1 MPKSSR
7 KSGSVQH
14 CSPLIALLARQRSEH
29 LAPGV
34 HVLADALRVRFG
46 EAVAAILVYG
56 SCFRTG
62 TDEGLVDLYVVV
74 DRYRRL
80 PGTSFLRLLYRILPP
95 TVFYL
100 EIPLGNRRVRAKYAV
115 ISQGDFRRGTSPRWF
130 HSYLWARFAQPSS
143 VLYVRNEEIAQQ
155 IHAARGRAIVTFITR
170 VLPVLPATFDAEL
183 LWREGL
189 GRTYRTELRP
199 ERLDAVARLVQDNLG
214 YYEQVTRAAMTSIPF
229 DIRVHEEGPSV
240 RYEAAIPE
248 RVRFLGG
255 LAWNLRKA
263 LGKTLNVL
271 RLLKGL
277 MTFQGGMDYVL
288 WKIERHSGMRP
299 ILSPRLQRHR
309 WLAMG
314 LMLWK
319 LYRQG
324 GYR

>member
-7 KSGSVQH
+7 KRDSALH
-14 CSPLIALLARQRSEH
+14 CSPLIALLAQHRSGL

-34 HVLADALRVRFG
+34 HALADALRVRFG

-74 DRYRRL
+74 DRYRNL
-80 PGTSFLRLLYRILPP
+80 PGTLFLRLLYRILPP

-115 ISQGDFRRGTSPRWF
+115 ISQADFRRGTSSRWF
-130 HSYLWARFAQPSS
+130 HSYLWARFAQPSNL
-143 VLYVRNEEIAQQ
+143 LYARDEEIAQQ
-155 IHAARGRAIVTFITR
+155 IHAARSRAIVTFVTR
-170 VLPVLPATFDAEL
+170 VLPVIPAAFDAEL

-189 GRTYRTELRP
+189 SRTYRTELRP
-199 ERLDAVARLVQDNLG
+199 ERLGAVARLVQDNLG
-214 YYEQVTRAAMTSIPF
+214 YYEQVTRTAMSSIPF
-229 DIRVHEEGPSV
+229 DIRVREEGPPM
-240 RYEAAIPE
+240 RYESAIPE
-248 RVRFLGG
+248 RVRFWGG
-255 LAWNLRKA
+255 LAWSLRKA

-299 ILSPRLQRHR
+299 VLSPRLQRHR
-309 WLAMG
+309 WLALG

-319 LYRQG
+319 LYRKG

>member
-1 MPKSSR
+1 MPTSSH
-7 KSGSVQH
+7 KSGGVQH
-14 CSPLIALLARQRSEH
+14 GSPLIAFLAQQRSEH

-34 HVLADALRVRFG
+34 HVLADALRAKFG

-74 DRYRRL
+74 DHYRNL
-80 PGTSFLRLLYRILPP
+80 PDQSFPRLLYHILSP

-100 EIPLGNRRVRAKYAV
+100 EIPLGERRVRAKYAV
-115 ISQGDFRRGTSPRWF
+115 ISQADFQRGTSPQWF

-143 VLYVRNEEIAQQ
+143 LLYARNEEIAQQ
-155 IHAARGRAIVTFITR
+155 IDAARGCAIMTFVTR
-170 VLPVLPATFDAEL
+170 VLPLLPATFDAEL

-189 GRTYRTELRP
+189 SRTYRAEFRP

-214 YYEQVTRAAMTSIPF
+214 HYEQVTRAAMTSIPF
-229 DIRVHEEGPSV
+229 DIRVQEEGPSV

-248 RVRFLGG
+248 RVRFWSGH
-255 LAWNLRKA
+255 AWSLRKA

-277 MTFQGGMDYVL
+277 MTFQGGTDYIL

-299 ILSPRLQRHR
+299 VLSPRLQRHR
-309 WLAMG
+309 WLATG

>member
-1 MPKSSR
+1 MKR
-7 KSGSVQH
+7 
-14 CSPLIALLARQRSEH
+14 
-29 LAPGV
+29 
-34 HVLADALRVRFG
+34 
-46 EAVAAILVYG
+46 
-56 SCFRTG
+56 
-62 TDEGLVDLYVVV
+62 LVDLYVVV
-74 DRYRRL
+74 DRYRHL

-100 EIPLGNRRVRAKYAV
+100 EIPLGNPSSSGQICGDLPGG
-115 ISQGDFRRGTSPRWF
+115 ISGAEPLRDGFIPTSGP
-130 HSYLWARFAQPSS
+130 AFAQPASL
-143 VLYVRNEEIAQQ
+143 LYVRNEEIAQQ

-170 VLPVLPATFDAEL
+170 VLPVLQATFDAEL

-214 YYEQVTRAAMTSIPF
+214 YYEQVTRVAMTSIPF
-229 DIRVHEEGPSV
+229 DIRVQEEGPSV
-240 RYEAAIPE
+240 RYECRDTGE
-248 RVRFLGG
+248 GSLLGG